1 VKGSEKARRESSL
14 RLEACAFIILELR
27 TSLGLT
33 QLRNPVF
40 LKIPQIVAL
49 NYSMPPP
56 PSSQWIFPAI
66 RILVNNLIKEYHLLI
81 KRL

>member
-14 RLEACAFIILELR
+14 RLEACAFIILDLGIY
-27 TSLGLT
+27 LGLT

-40 LKIPQIVAL
+40 PKISQIVAL

-56 PSSQWIFPAI
+56 PSSV
-66 RILVNNLIKEYHLLI
+66 LMLLGGVL
-81 KRL
+81 KC